1 MSIKKL
7 ARYAAVASVAFC
19 LFGCATIEV
28 KKPEINA
35 VKKIAIVSVTSNFHI
50 HDVEE
55 KQQAQSDSDLATLG
69 MSLVDALKKDANGGT
84 VKAQVQ
90 IVTHGAADLSSML
103 SQLQGWSL
111 VPIGDVVANPAYAA
125 SFGTKSEE
133 SNVAGAIENALSAA
147 ATSDWVV
154 PQGMAT
160 IAYESVVPANG
171 GSMTIHIVNG
181 KNVGSEVDQTR
192 AALGKL
198 CSDLGVDAVIVA
210 QVKLSYKKTFLSSL
224 SGSSLFGVV
233 RGTAKPVVETDIAA
247 IDANGKLI
255 MNSKPA
261 WKVFEGDGAPMMV
274 DSKVNLND
282 DKGECI
288 AKYNATVDTSVK
300 ALQVEIA
307 KALK

>member
-1 MSIKKL
+1 MSIRNL
-7 ARYAAVASVAFC
+7 ARYVAVASTAFC

-50 HDVEE
+50 HDVAD

-84 VKAQVQ
+84 VRAQVE

-111 VPIGDVVANPAYAA
+111 VPIGDVIVNPAYVAF
-125 SFGTKSEE
+125 FGTKPEGSK
-133 SNVAGAIENALSAA
+133 VANAIENALNAA

-154 PQGMAT
+154 PQGMAP
-160 IAYESVVPANG
+160 IAYESVVPDNNG
-171 GSMTIHIVNG
+171 SVTIHVVNG
-181 KNVGSEVDQTR
+181 KNVGSDADQTR

-198 CSDLGVDAVIVA
+198 CAALGVDAVVVA

-224 SGSSLFGVV
+224 TGSSLFGVV
-233 RGTAKPVVETDIAA
+233 RGIAKPVVETDIAA
-247 IDANGKLI
+247 VDANGKLI
-255 MNSKPA
+255 MKSRPA

-274 DSKVNLND
+274 DRKVNLND

-288 AKYNATVDTSVK
+288 AKYNATVDASVK
-300 ALQVEIA
+300 ALKEEIA